1 MTMAGSSFS
10 DDDRHFMRVALSL
23 SRRGL
28 GNVWPNP
35 AVGCVLVSKS
45 GNIVGRGW
53 TKPGGRPHA
62 ERVALDQAGTNAA
75 GATAY
80 VTLEPCSHFGKSP
93 PCVLG
98 LIEGGVSRV
107 VSALEDPDPRVS
119 GRGHQML
126 QDAGI
131 SVDTGLMA
139 EAARYHNAGF
149 LSRIMHD
156 RPLITLKLA
165 GSLDGRSSL
174 ANGKSQWITGSRARQ
189 QGHWFRAN
197 HDAIMIGADTAIAD
211 NPDLRCRIAG
221 RQNSSPV
228 RIVLDRQAKVSAECI
243 LAQTAYETPTWVVV
257 DLQYLAKA
265 REVFS
270 KTAVKVLSAR
280 CIDGHFDLHNV
291 LHILAEQ
298 GLTRVLVESGGRLAG
313 ALLQKQVVD
322 RIVHFQAPGII
333 GADGKGIVGD
343 MHLQDL
349 TQMYRFSRHRV
360 ENVGQD
366 LMISYEKITDKS

>member
-1 MTMAGSSFS
+1 MAGSSFS

-243 LAQTAYETPTWVVV
+243 LAQTADETPTWVVV

-298 GLTRVLVESGGRLAG
+298 GLTRVLVESGGRLAA

-322 RIVHFQAPGII
+322 RVVHFQAPGII

>member
-1 MTMAGSSFS
+1 MAGSSFS

-139 EAARYHNAGF
+139 EAARNHNAGF

-243 LAQTAYETPTWVVV
+243 LAQTADETPTWVVV
-257 DLQYLAKA
+257 DLQHLAKA

-298 GLTRVLVESGGRLAG
+298 GLTRVLVESGGRLAA

-322 RIVHFQAPGII
+322 RVVHFQAPGII

>member
-1 MTMAGSSFS
+1 MAGSSFS

-149 LSRIMHD
+149 LSRIMHE

-243 LAQTAYETPTWVVV
+243 LAQTADETPTWVVV

-322 RIVHFQAPGII
+322 RVVHFQAPGII

>member
-1 MTMAGSSFS
+1 MAGSSFS

-243 LAQTAYETPTWVVV
+243 LAQTADETPTWVVV

>member
-1 MTMAGSSFS
+1 MAGSSFS

-243 LAQTAYETPTWVVV
+243 LAQTADETPTWVVV
-257 DLQYLAKA
+257 DLQHLAKA

-322 RIVHFQAPGII
+322 RVVHFQAPGII

>member
-1 MTMAGSSFS
+1 MAGSSFS

-243 LAQTAYETPTWVVV
+243 LAQTADETPTWVVV

-366 LMISYEKITDKS
+366 LMISYEKNNG

>member
-1 MTMAGSSFS
+1 MAGSSFS

-75 GATAY
+75 GTTAY

-131 SVDTGLMA
+131 SVDIGLMA

-228 RIVLDRQAKVSAECI
+228 RIVLDRQGKVSAECI
-243 LAQTAYETPTWVVV
+243 LAQTADETPTWVVV
-257 DLQYLAKA
+257 DLQHLAKA

-298 GLTRVLVESGGRLAG
+298 GLTRVLVESGGRLAA

-322 RIVHFQAPGII
+322 RVVHFQAPGII

-349 TQMYRFSRHRV
+349 TQMHRFSRHRV